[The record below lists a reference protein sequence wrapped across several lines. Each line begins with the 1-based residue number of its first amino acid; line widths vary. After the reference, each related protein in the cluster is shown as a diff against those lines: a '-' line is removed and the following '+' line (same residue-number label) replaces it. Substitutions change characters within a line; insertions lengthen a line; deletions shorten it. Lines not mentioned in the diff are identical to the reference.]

1 MLPVVTRTTFFVLAS
16 LADGRRH
23 GYGIVQRAAE
33 LSGGDVRLATGTLYG
48 ALDRL
53 AGAGLVVADGD
64 EVVDGRLRRYYRL
77 TDAGAAAVRDE
88 AARLRRAADVVATR
102 LGPAGGAA

>member
-1 MLPVVTRTTFFVLAS
+1 MTRTTFFVLAS